1 MALNAQLDSVI
12 SATQR
17 LGVFRIWN
25 NRNHTRCHSHIVFT
39 RDKSANASH
48 MSSHGLW
55 AFMIRDKYAQ
65 NAGRVKRI
73 LNECTIKYMLQT
85 DDYVME
91 FVNWLV
97 QSVVIQSRFMQIY
110 NSEFV
115 TAVCLRRNYN
125 YIEFPYVISRISFQT
140 LSTERNI

>member
-1 MALNAQLDSVI
+1 
-12 SATQR
+12 
-17 LGVFRIWN
+17 
-25 NRNHTRCHSHIVFT
+25 
-39 RDKSANASH
+39 
-48 MSSHGLW
+48 
-55 AFMIRDKYAQ
+55 
-65 NAGRVKRI
+65 
-73 LNECTIKYMLQT
+73 MLQT